1 MAPPIS
7 MYTLSAAM
15 EHQAISCPAHCL
27 LRQSGRLLERRGH
40 PSAWFRTMKREARQ
54 SHATGRRHPKQAL
67 VIRGAEITSVDR
79 RLSCTPSGPVA
90 QNSRDNSGTSPS
102 DLFQQLEAKWQQ
114 RPPRPALISRFGAG
128 CSHSVLVPYPRFC
141 PETVPVAATWDHFWS
156 SAEMPAMAFIGPP
169 PTPRDAGDQSQKRIE
184 VSMTKS
190 LTSVGLLQKY
200 SY

>member
-1 MAPPIS
+1 MH
-7 MYTLSAAM
+7 TLSEAV

-102 DLFQQLEAKWQQ
+102 DLFLQLGAKWQQ
-114 RPPRPALISRFGAG
+114 RPETSALIRRIHTSS
-128 CSHSVLVPYPRFC
+128 SHLALPQS
-141 PETVPVAATWDHFWS
+141 S
-156 SAEMPAMAFIGPP
+156 NSAEEWIRPGSNHPLRRRTAPPA
-169 PTPRDAGDQSQKRIE
+169 TPVDDRSPLAQAAPKQTFFWE
-184 VSMTKS
+184 ENT
-190 LTSVGLLQKY
+190 LPNY
-200 SY
+200 

>member
-1 MAPPIS
+1 MH
-7 MYTLSAAM
+7 TLSEAV

-90 QNSRDNSGTSPS
+90 QNSRDNSGTRPL
-102 DLFQQLEAKWQQ
+102 DQFRQLGAKWQQ
-114 RPPRPALISRFGAG
+114 RPPGPALISRIHTSSGHHAPHQCSDSAEEWIRPGSNHPPRGIQHRRQAEVALKGLPFARRNETKRQAG
-128 CSHSVLVPYPRFC
+128 CPP
-141 PETVPVAATWDHFWS
+141 AT
-156 SAEMPAMAFIGPP
+156 
-169 PTPRDAGDQSQKRIE
+169 IE
-184 VSMTKS
+184 FQQASTHRP
-190 LTSVGLLQKY
+190 
-200 SY
+200 